1 MKRLLNALKWAWSIY
16 RRPTLIEPSMLK
28 ILDTQKK
35 FLKEVAETGE
45 PRITHLANIYLDD
58 LSKSHE
64 QPLLT
69 LWCSANDHH
78 IMTQLQKLNQ
88 ENQIL
93 KKVVYGEPR
102 PKKELESIANHILS
116 EYEEVYETHFYEMDR
131 QFIIRAMIEFRDF
144 R

>member
-1 MKRLLNALKWAWSIY
+1 MKRLLNAFKWAWSVY
-16 RRPTLIEPSMLK
+16 KRPTLIEPSMLR
-28 ILDTQKK
+28 ILDAQKK

-64 QPLLT
+64 HPLLT

-78 IMTQLQKLNQ
+78 IMTRLQKLNQ

-93 KKVVYGEPR
+93 KNIMYGAPR
-102 PKKELESIANHILS
+102 PKSELDYIANSILA
-116 EYEEVYETHFYEMDR
+116 EYEHVYESHFKEIDR
-131 QFIIRAMIEFRDF
+131 EFIIKAMIEFRAF

>member
-1 MKRLLNALKWAWSIY
+1 
-16 RRPTLIEPSMLK
+16 MLR
-28 ILDTQKK
+28 ILDAQKK

-64 QPLLT
+64 YHLLT
-69 LWCSANDHH
+69 LWCSVNDHH
-78 IMTQLQKLNQ
+78 IMTCLQKLNQ

-93 KKVVYGEPR
+93 KNIMYGAPR
-102 PKKELESIANHILS
+102 PKSELEYIANSILA
-116 EYEEVYETHFYEMDR
+116 EYEHVYESHFKEIDR
-131 QFIIRAMIEFRDF
+131 QFIIKAMIEFRAF